1 MKRFERTRLLRAIAG
16 LALAG
21 LAMPAMAGES
31 RAYVPLGSAN
41 SIAVIDTDSHRVSGQ
56 AQGVV
61 NSHGSD
67 VTPDGRFLVAG
78 SLSPRE
84 SGKAP
89 SKPAGV
95 SADDHAAHHGGGGDT
110 AASSSPQAQGTLYLI
125 DTTSQEV
132 VRQFDVPGP
141 VHHVLVT
148 ADGRHAV
155 STHPM
160 GGGISVVSLESGELV
175 ANLATGPAPNYMV
188 QNPQDRSLYVS
199 NSGNGTISEIDPENW
214 FVRKNMR
221 LDGSPEHMVLDSD
234 RGRLYA
240 NDAAGGQAV
249 ALDLESGD
257 VVAQYPIGTKP
268 HGIDLSADRGTLY
281 ATSQGDDRLVAV
293 NLADGAT
300 REIELAPAPYHL
312 AINPADGKL
321 LISSYKQSQLWVV
334 DQRTLDILETLP
346 LAGIGHQIA
355 VEAAAD

>member
-1 MKRFERTRLLRAIAG
+1 MKRFERTQLLRAIAG
-16 LALAG
+16 LAFAG
-21 LAMPAMAGES
+21 LTMPVVADES
-31 RAYVPLGSAN
+31 RIYVPLGSAD
-41 SIAVIDTDSHRVSGQ
+41 SIAIIDTDSYQVSDQ

-67 VTPDGRFLVAG
+67 LTPDGRFLVAG
-78 SLSPRE
+78 SLTPRE
-84 SGKAP
+84 SGEKP

-95 SADDHAAHHGGGGDT
+95 SEDEHAAHHGGGGNG
-110 AASSSPQAQGTLYLI
+110 AATSSNSHGTLYLV
-125 DTTSQEV
+125 DTSSNEV

-199 NSGNGTISEIDPENW
+199 NSGNGTVSEVDTENW

-221 LDGSPEHMVLDSD
+221 LEGSPEHMVLDNE

-240 NDAAGGQAV
+240 NDAQGGQV
-249 ALDLESGD
+249 LALDLASGD
-257 VVAQYPIGTKP
+257 VVEQYPIGSEP

-281 ATSQGDDRLVAV
+281 ATSQGDNRLVAV
-293 NLADGAT
+293 SLADGAI
-300 REIELAPAPYHL
+300 REMQLAPALYHL
-312 AINPADGKL
+312 AINPSDGKL
-321 LISSYKQSQLWVV
+321 LISSREKPQLWVV
-334 DQRTLDILETLP
+334 DPRTLNTLQTVS

-355 VEAAAD
+355 VEEAE

>member
-1 MKRFERTRLLRAIAG
+1 MQRFECTRLLRAIAG

-21 LAMPAMAGES
+21 LMMPAMAGES

-41 SIAVIDTDSHRVSGQ
+41 SIAVIDTGSYRVSGQ

-78 SLSPRE
+78 SLTPRE
-84 SGKAP
+84 SGEAP

-110 AASSSPQAQGTLYLI
+110 AASSNPQGTLYLI
-125 DTTSQEV
+125 DTASQEV
-132 VRQFDVPGP
+132 IRQFDVPGP

-148 ADGRHAV
+148 ADGRYAV

-188 QNPQDRSLYVS
+188 QNPQDRSLYIS
-199 NSGNGTISEIDPENW
+199 NSGNGTISEVDTENW

-240 NDAAGGQAV
+240 NDATGGQAV

-257 VVAQYPIGTKP
+257 VVAQYPVGAQP

-281 ATSQGDDRLVAV
+281 VTSQGDDRLMAV
-293 NLADGAT
+293 NLADGAI
-300 REIELAPAPYHL
+300 REMELAPAPYHL
-312 AINPADGKL
+312 AINPADGRL
-321 LISSYKQSQLWVV
+321 LVSSREQPQLWVV
-334 DQRTLDILETLP
+334 DQRTLDILETVP

-355 VEAAAD
+355 VEAAAE

>member
-1 MKRFERTRLLRAIAG
+1 
-16 LALAG
+16 
-21 LAMPAMAGES
+21 MPAMADGS
-31 RAYVPLGSAN
+31 RAYVPLGSAD
-41 SIAVIDTDSHRVSGQ
+41 SIAVIDTDSYQISGQ
-56 AQGVV
+56 AQEVV
-61 NSHGSD
+61 NSHGAD
-67 VTPDGRFLVAG
+67 LTPDGRFLVAG
-78 SLSPRE
+78 SLTPRE
-84 SGKAP
+84 SGKTP

-95 SADDHAAHHGGGGDT
+95 SADEHAAHHGGGGDT
-110 AASSSPQAQGTLYLI
+110 TASSSTQGTLYLI
-125 DTTSQEV
+125 DTASKEI

-148 ADGRHAV
+148 ADGRYAV

-160 GGGISVVSLESGELV
+160 GSGISVVSLESGELV

-188 QNPQDRSLYVS
+188 ESPQDRSLYVS

-234 RGRLYA
+234 RGRLYV

-257 VVAQYPIGTKP
+257 VVAEYPVGTKP

-281 ATSQGDDRLVAV
+281 AISQGDDRLVAV
-293 NLADGAT
+293 NLADGAI
-300 REIELAPAPYHL
+300 RERELAPAPYHL
-312 AINPADGKL
+312 AINPADEKL
-321 LISSYKQSQLWVV
+321 LVSSREQPQLWVV
-334 DQRTLDILETLP
+334 DQRTLDILETVP

-355 VEAAAD
+355 IEAAAE